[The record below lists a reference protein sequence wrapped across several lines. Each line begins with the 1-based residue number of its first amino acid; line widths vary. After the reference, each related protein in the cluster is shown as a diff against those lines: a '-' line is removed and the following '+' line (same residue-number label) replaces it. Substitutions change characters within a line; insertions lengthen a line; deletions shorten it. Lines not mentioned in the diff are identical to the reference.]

1 MKKFLTFY
9 LITILSFQVLGN
21 NDKKNNIEE
30 VNIWKQEIKLYIEN
44 FYNITGAFTQIDY
57 VGNISKGNFWINDK
71 KEIAFHYSLP
81 SETVIIYKS
90 GKLFFK
96 ERKSDSFQNYLISN
110 NPITEFL
117 ENNSDIDKYLD
128 NSIIDDNVG
137 KISINID
144 EGNERNSLEVIFD
157 YPKPIL
163 RRWKYLDNQKKE
175 TNIYFSKINLLE
187 SVQKQYFITK

>member
-9 LITILSFQVLGN
+9 LIIILSFQVLGN
-21 NDKKNNIEE
+21 RDKKNNIEE
-30 VNIWKQEIKLYIEN
+30 VNIWKQEIKLYVEN

-81 SETVIIYKS
+81 NETVIIYKS

-96 ERKSDSFQNYLISN
+96 ERKSDIFQNYLISN

>member
-1 MKKFLTFY
+1 MKKFLIFY
-9 LITILSFQVLGN
+9 LIIILSFQVLGN
-21 NDKKNNIEE
+21 RDKKNNIEE
-30 VNIWKQEIKLYIEN
+30 VNIWKQEIKLYVEN

>member
-21 NDKKNNIEE
+21 RDKKNNIEE
-30 VNIWKQEIKLYIEN
+30 VNIWKQEIKLYVEN

-96 ERKSDSFQNYLISN
+96 ERKSDSFQSYLISN

-137 KISINID
+137 KIFININ
-144 EGNERNSLEVIFD
+144 EENERNSLEVIFD

>member
-1 MKKFLTFY
+1 MKKLLTFY

-30 VNIWKQEIKLYIEN
+30 VNIWKQEIKLYVEN
-44 FYNITGAFTQIDY
+44 FYNITGAFTQVDY

-81 SETVIIYKS
+81 NETVIIYKS

-96 ERKSDSFQNYLISN
+96 ERKSDSFQSYLISN